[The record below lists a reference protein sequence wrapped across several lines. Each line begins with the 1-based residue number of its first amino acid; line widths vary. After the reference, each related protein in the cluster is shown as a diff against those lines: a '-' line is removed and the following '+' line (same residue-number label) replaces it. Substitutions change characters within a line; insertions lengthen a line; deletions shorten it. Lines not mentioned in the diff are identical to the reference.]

1 MTFRT
6 LIASL
11 ALLLLI
17 GCAKNDREKTLAHIA
32 DLVSES
38 PEVALAALDSITRTD
53 LSNRDKHFYD
63 FLTIKA
69 RDKAYIRHSSDSLI
83 LDLIS
88 FYHDS
93 ELYPEILYYAGR
105 VYSDLGDYPTSLE
118 YFQKA
123 LDKTP
128 ETTPE
133 MIHLKGNILSQSAR
147 LLNKVRLYNQA
158 IPYLKEALRIDSIE
172 RDTFNLTYD
181 NQLLGA
187 ILLHQED
194 IANADMRFR
203 QASHW
208 AQALSESDRAHI
220 QMYRA
225 ATKLARQ
232 DIDSAVLLIQGLPEM
247 MRPLQKNLA
256 YAYASDIYLSAGII
270 DSAYYYA
277 GKLVHNIDKS
287 NRKSG
292 YRNLFSQNLYNHIP
306 KDSIPIYIR
315 AYASTL
321 ENYYDKHDDQQLLIQ
336 NAFYNY
342 QIHQRER
349 IRAEK
354 QAHQLTYVIGVL
366 ALTILVCILIAL
378 FLRNRK
384 KTLLIT
390 LQSTILELE
399 DLKKSLTERNAHEL
413 EPVVQMK
420 DSQRLS
426 DLEIL
431 RKRLQVQLDN
441 LKGMSPTHTYIHP
454 DILNSVVLKKIN
466 KYILDNK
473 AIPDRSVIWSELEQV
488 VISTSPLFKDRLQLL
503 VGQNLKPHDYHVVLL
518 IRCGIT
524 PSQMVILLGRT
535 KGTISYRRKHVCETV
550 LGQKIDSQLIDD
562 IIRYI

>member
-6 LIASL
+6 IIVYL

-17 GCAKNDREKTLAHIA
+17 GCANNDGETTLLHIA

-38 PEVALAALDSITRTD
+38 PERALVALDSINRTD

-63 FLTIKA
+63 FITIKA
-69 RDKAYIRHSSDSLI
+69 RDKAYIRHTSDSLI

-88 FYHDS
+88 FYHGS
-93 ELYPEILYYAGR
+93 ERFPEILYYAGR

-128 ETTPE
+128 ENTPE
-133 MIHLKGNILSQSAR
+133 MVHLKGNILSQSAR

-187 ILLHQED
+187 IHLHQED
-194 IANADMRFR
+194 IANADKQFML
-203 QASHW
+203 ASQW
-208 AQALSESDRAHI
+208 AQTLSESDRAHI
-220 QMYRA
+220 QMYLA
-225 ATKLARQ
+225 ATKLLGQ
-232 DIDSAVLLIQGLPEM
+232 NIDSAVILIQGIPERV
-247 MRPLQKNLA
+247 RPIQKNLA
-256 YAYASDIYLSAGII
+256 YAYASDIYLAAGMT
-270 DSAYYYA
+270 DSAYHYA
-277 GKLVHNIDKS
+277 NKLVHSTDDN

-292 YRNLFSQNLYNHIP
+292 YRNLFSQNLYNFIP
-306 KDSIPIYIR
+306 IDSIQIYIQN
-315 AYASTL
+315 YASTL
-321 ENYYDKHDDQQLLIQ
+321 ENYYNKHEGQQLLIQ

-342 QIHQRER
+342 QVHQRER
-349 IRAEK
+349 ARAEK
-354 QAHQLTYVIGVL
+354 QVHQLTYVTGAL
-366 ALTILVCILIAL
+366 ALTILACILIVL
-378 FLRNRK
+378 LLRNRK
-384 KTLLIT
+384 KTLLIS

-399 DLKKSLTERNAHEL
+399 DLRKSLTSGDVPEQ
-413 EPVVQMK
+413 EPAVQLK
-420 DSQRLS
+420 ASQRLS
-426 DLEIL
+426 NLEIL
-431 RKRLQVQLDN
+431 RKKLQMQLDN
-441 LKGMSPTHTYIHP
+441 LKGMDTTHTTIHP
-454 DILNSVVLKKIN
+454 DILNSDVLKKIN

-473 AIPDRSVIWSELEQV
+473 TIPDRSVIWSELEQV
-488 VISTSPLFKDRLQLL
+488 IISTSPFFKDRLQLL

-535 KGTISYRRKHVCETV
+535 KGTISYRRKHVCEMV